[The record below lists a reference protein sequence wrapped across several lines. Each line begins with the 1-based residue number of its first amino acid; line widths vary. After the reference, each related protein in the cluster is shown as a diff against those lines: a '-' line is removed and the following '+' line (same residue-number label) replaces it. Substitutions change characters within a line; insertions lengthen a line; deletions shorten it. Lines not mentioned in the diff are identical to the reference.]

1 MPMHELAVCQALLRQ
16 VLEVAENRYSRRV
29 GRIKLCIGP
38 LAGVEP
44 ALLKSAF
51 PLVAAGT
58 PCEGAT
64 IEIENVPVRV
74 RCQICGSASQTR
86 SNRLLCTDCGTW
98 RVTLISGDEMFLASV
113 ELPDAQTFN
122 KWERTHV

>member
-1 MPMHELAVCQALLRQ
+1 MHELAICQALLRQ
-16 VLEVAENRYSRRV
+16 VLEVAENRTSQRV
-29 GRIKLCIGP
+29 GRIKLRIGP
-38 LAGVEP
+38 LSGVEP
-44 ALLKSAF
+44 GLLKSAF

-58 PCEGAT
+58 LCEGT
-64 IEIENVPVRV
+64 IIEIEDIPVRV
-74 RCQICGSASQTR
+74 RCQICDSTSQTR

-98 RVTLISGDEMFLASV
+98 RVTLISGDEMLLASV

>member
-1 MPMHELAVCQALLRQ
+1 MHELAICQALLRQ
-16 VLEVAENRYSRRV
+16 VLKVAENRTSQRV
-29 GRIKLCIGP
+29 GRIKLRIGP
-38 LAGVEP
+38 LSGVEP
-44 ALLKSAF
+44 GLLKSAF

-58 PCEGAT
+58 LCEGT
-64 IEIENVPVRV
+64 IIEIEDIPVRV
-74 RCQICGSASQTR
+74 RCQICDSTSQTR

-98 RVTLISGDEMFLASV
+98 RVTLISGDEMLLASV

>member
-1 MPMHELAVCQALLRQ
+1 M
-16 VLEVAENRYSRRV
+16 
-29 GRIKLCIGP
+29 
-38 LAGVEP
+38 
-44 ALLKSAF
+44 LKSAF

-58 PCEGAT
+58 LCEGT
-64 IEIENVPVRV
+64 IIEIEDIPVRV
-74 RCQICGSASQTR
+74 RCQICDSTSQTR

-98 RVTLISGDEMFLASV
+98 RVTLISGDEMLLASV